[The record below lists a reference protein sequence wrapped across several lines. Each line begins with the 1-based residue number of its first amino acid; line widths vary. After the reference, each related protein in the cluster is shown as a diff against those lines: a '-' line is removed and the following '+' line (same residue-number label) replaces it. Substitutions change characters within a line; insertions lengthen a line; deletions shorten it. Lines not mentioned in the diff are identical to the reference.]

1 MTLEENSMT
10 RTLLRIAA
18 ALALVQALA
27 HTAMFLNM
35 HPSHGADEIAVV
47 SAMKSH
53 AFLFGGFSRTYWDM
67 YFGYGLLAA
76 LVVFVEA
83 ALFWLLAT
91 LATEDARR
99 LRPIVGLFVL
109 YNLAHAVLLSRYFFA
124 VPIVADLVVAAALL
138 AAWVA
143 AGRDTHRLV
152 TA

>member
-1 MTLEENSMT
+1 M

-35 HPSHGADEIAVV
+35 HPTHGADEIAVV

-53 AFLFGGFSRTYWDM
+53 AFLFGGFNRTYWDM

-83 ALFWLLAT
+83 ALFWLLAG
-91 LATEDARR
+91 LPVEDRR
-99 LRPIVGLFVL
+99 LRPIVGLFIL
-109 YNLAHAVLLSRYFFA
+109 YNLAHAALLARYFFA
-124 VPIVADLVVAAALL
+124 IPIFADLIVAAALL
-138 AAWVA
+138 AAWIA
-143 AGRDTHRLV
+143 AGRGARCLA

>member
-1 MTLEENSMT
+1 M

-35 HPSHGADEIAVV
+35 HPTHGADEIAVV

-53 AFLFGGFSRTYWDM
+53 AFMFGGFSRTYWDM

-83 ALFWLLAT
+83 VLFWLLAA
-91 LATEDARR
+91 LAMDDARH
-99 LRPIVGLFVL
+99 LRPIVGLFIL
-109 YNLAHAVLLSRYFFA
+109 YNLAHAALLSRYFFA
-124 VPIVADLVVAAALL
+124 IPIVADLVVAAALL
-138 AAWVA
+138 AAFIA
-143 AGRDTHRLV
+143 AGRGARRL
-152 TA
+152 AAA